1 MKLLWLAFVKHVRLA
16 LLRRKYLQAR
26 LHEERLYD
34 AYDCGNDLIDVLT
47 GGELSRIRLTQSNI
61 EKKYR
66 KIEENFKNAEKALKQ
81 NRA

>member
-47 GGELSRIRLTQSNI
+47 GGELSRIRLVQSNI